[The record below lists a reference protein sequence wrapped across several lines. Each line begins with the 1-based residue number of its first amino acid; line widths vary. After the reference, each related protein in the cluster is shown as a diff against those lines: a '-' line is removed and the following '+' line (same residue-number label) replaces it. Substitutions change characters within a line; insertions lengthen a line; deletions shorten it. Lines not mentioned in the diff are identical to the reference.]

1 MDKIN
6 KLYDIIE
13 RDYGIVICDNR
24 ANNGCFP
31 NYRVEMKIPSNN
43 FSIDHPVFLYGWDN
57 DEIIYSFRFYL
68 NQKQIDELNSE
79 EEEEED
85 GINE

>member
-1 MDKIN
+1 MDKVN

-31 NYRVEMKIPSNN
+31 NYRVEIKIPSNN
-43 FSIDHPVFLYGWDN
+43 FSIEQPIFLYGWEN

-68 NQKQIDELNSE
+68 SQKQIDEFNS
-79 EEEEED
+79 EEED

>member
-24 ANNGCFP
+24 ANNGCYP

-43 FSIDHPVFLYGWDN
+43 LSIEQPIFLYGWEDN
-57 DEIIYSFRFYL
+57 KLIYSFLFYL
-68 NQKQIDELNSE
+68 NQKQIDELENE
-79 EEEEED
+79 KED
-85 GINE
+85 EIDE

>member
-43 FSIDHPVFLYGWDN
+43 FSIEQPIFLYGWED
-57 DEIIYSFRFYL
+57 DKLIYSFLFYL

-79 EEEEED
+79 EEED

>member
-31 NYRVEMKIPSNN
+31 NYRVEIKIEYMKKHDS
-43 FSIDHPVFLYGWDN
+43 LYN
-57 DEIIYSFRFYL
+57 MNKMR
-68 NQKQIDELNSE
+68 KKVK
-79 EEEEED
+79 
-85 GINE
+85 INE

>member
-43 FSIDHPVFLYGWDN
+43 FSIDHPVFLYGWED

-68 NQKQIDELNSE
+68 NQKQIDELENE
-79 EEEEED
+79 NEN
-85 GINE
+85 GIDE